1 MNGKF
6 SASGGSGPG
15 AIMPIQTTYTNARA
29 QFAKLWDEVVDNQ
42 EVIVIKRRGTE
53 DVALIAASE
62 LSSLLE
68 TSHLLRSPKNTQRLL
83 KALERAKSKKGHL
96 TSLQS
101 LKKEVG
107 LE

>member
-1 MNGKF
+1 
-6 SASGGSGPG
+6 
-15 AIMPIQTTYTNARA
+15 MPIQTTYTNARA
-29 QFAKLWDEVVDNQ
+29 QLAKLWDEVVNNQ
-42 EVIVIKRRGTE
+42 EVIIIKRRGTE

-62 LSSLLE
+62 LSSILE
-68 TSHLLRSPKNTQRLL
+68 TSHLLRSPKNARRLL
-83 KALERAKSKKGHL
+83 QALARTKSIQVRP

>member
-1 MNGKF
+1 
-6 SASGGSGPG
+6 
-15 AIMPIQTTYTNARA
+15 MPIQTTYTNARA

-83 KALERAKSKKGHL
+83 KALERAKSKKGHS